1 MTTQT
6 AINQLEFEISRLQ
19 WTWQH
24 PRIQK
29 FLAEAATKLNRPI
42 SDITALSEKYIVHLT
57 KLVHAYWECQNI
69 IQILAIDWKDPQITR
84 VFQKYGYPNR
94 MPLKGWEEL
103 VKELDKRWFESGGG
117 F

>member
-6 AINQLEFEISRLQ
+6 AINQLETEMTRLG

-29 FLAEAATKLNRPI
+29 FLQESATKVNRPVPN
-42 SDITALSEKYIVHLT
+42 ITTLSHKYIVHLT
-57 KLVHAYWECQNI
+57 KLVHAYWECQHI
-69 IQILAIDWKDPQITR
+69 MGILAIDWKDPQIIAT
-84 VFQKYGYPNR
+84 FQKYGYPNR
-94 MPLKGWEEL
+94 MPLKGWEQL
-103 VKELDKRWFESGGG
+103 AKELDARWFESGGG